1 MQFLILGILLGGPL
15 SLYDVHKHFTGG
27 ISLFYSASFGSIQR
41 ALRQLENEGWADVA
55 DADDTR
61 RRKKLYLIT
70 DAGRAA
76 WRDWMLAPVTGS
88 DAEPTILA
96 KVYLLGH
103 LPKRERVAC
112 LDTVR
117 VRLTG
122 DLAVLRS
129 LADVVDS
136 AQIPDDAAER
146 HRYRRATLD
155 YGIRSHSLALGWLDD
170 LRQSA

>member
-41 ALRQLENEGWADVA
+41 ALRQLETEGWADSA

-76 WRDWMLAPVTGS
+76 WRAWMLAPVTGS

-96 KVYLLGH
+96 RVYLLGH
-103 LPKRERVAC
+103 LPRGERAAC
-112 LDTVR
+112 LDA
-117 VRLTG
+117 VRLRLAG
-122 DLAVLRS
+122 DLAALRT
-129 LADVVDS
+129 LAEDVDS
-136 AQIPDDAAER
+136 AQIPEAAAQG

-155 YGIRSHSLALGWLDD
+155 YGIRSHSLALDWLED
-170 LRQSA
+170 LRKSA